1 MLNRLPKQELL
12 PKRELLEAAA
22 RQLGLDL
29 WGVVR
34 ATDLPAGPD
43 LPFFFS
49 WLERGYHAALS
60 YMTGARAEI
69 RADLE
74 RLLPGTRSV
83 ICLALNYNTPLPY
96 STSLPEATRAWIS
109 RYAWGEDYHQVFREK
124 LESFVTLL
132 QQRMPCSFQARIAVD
147 TSPVLERALA
157 RHTGVGWLGKNT
169 CLINQQLGS
178 WLFLGEVLTTLDL
191 EPDAAAVDRCGTCAR
206 CLDACPTGALLEPR
220 VLDSRLCISY
230 WTIEARGSIP
240 VEMRPGLGRHVFGC
254 DICQDVCPWNR
265 KAPATQEQAFLPRPG
280 LFNPPLEELAR
291 ITEEQFRDLFRDS
304 PIQRVRYRGFL
315 RNVCVAMGNSGDP
328 KFISELKRL
337 AAHPS
342 ELIREH
348 AAWALER
355 LRSAVSASDD
365 ATEEPGR
372 ENEARSVAAV
382 RSRRGPGGEASGR
395 PKANPNGPLHVR

>member
-1 MLNRLPKQELL
+1 MLNRMPH
-12 PKRELLEAAA
+12 RELLAAA
-22 RQLGLDL
+22 AQQCGLHL

-34 ATDLPAGPD
+34 AADLAAGPD
-43 LPFFFS
+43 MPFFFS
-49 WLERGYHAALS
+49 WLERGYHAGLS
-60 YMTGARAEI
+60 YMTGRRAEI
-69 RADLE
+69 RGDLE
-74 RLLPGTRSV
+74 SLLPGTRSV

-96 STSLPEATRAWIS
+96 STSLPDATRAWIS

-124 LESFVTLL
+124 LKSFVALL
-132 QQRMPCSFQARIAVD
+132 QQQMPSSFQARIAVD

-157 RHTGVGWLGKNT
+157 RHTAVGWLGKNT

-178 WLFLGEVLTTLDL
+178 WLFLGEVLTTLEL
-191 EPDAAAVDRCGTCAR
+191 EPEVPAVDRCGTCTR

-230 WTIEARGSIP
+230 WTIEERGSIP

-265 KAPATQEQAFLPRPG
+265 PRNNRAPATQPATQDEAFLPRPG

-291 ITEEQFRDLFRDS
+291 ISEEQFRKLFRGS
-304 PIQRVRYRGFL
+304 PIQRARYRGFL
-315 RNVCVAMGNSGDP
+315 RNVCVAMGNSGDL
-328 KFISELKRL
+328 KFLPELERL
-337 AAHPS
+337 AAHPD

-355 LRSAVSASDD
+355 LRSAESGEEVVTEVAERESESHAGAS
-365 ATEEPGR
+365 
-372 ENEARSVAAV
+372 
-382 RSRRGPGGEASGR
+382 
-395 PKANPNGPLHVR
+395 L

>member
-1 MLNRLPKQELL
+1 MSN
-12 PKRELLEAAA
+12 RELLSEAA
-22 RQLGLDL
+22 QQCGLDL

-34 ATDLPAGPD
+34 GADLADGPD
-43 LPFFFS
+43 LPFFSS
-49 WLERGYHAALS
+49 WLEHGYHAALS
-60 YMTGARAEI
+60 YMAGTRAEI

-96 STSLPEATRAWIS
+96 STALPEATRAWVS
-109 RYAWGEDYHQVFREK
+109 RYAWGEDYHQVFRRK

-132 QQRMPCSFQARIAVD
+132 ERRIPPCFQTRIAVD

-169 CLINQQLGS
+169 CLINQKLGS
-178 WLFLGEVLTTLDL
+178 WLFLGEVLTTLEL
-191 EPDAAAVDRCGTCAR
+191 EPDLPAVDRCGTCTR

-240 VEMRPGLGRHVFGC
+240 VEMRAGLGRHVFGC

-265 KAPATQEQAFLPRPG
+265 KAPASQEESFLPQAG

-291 ITEEQFRDLFRDS
+291 ISEEQFRELFRNS
-304 PIQRVRYRGFL
+304 PIRRARYRGFL
-315 RNVCVAMGNSGDP
+315 RNVCVAMGNSGDW
-328 KFISELKRL
+328 KFLPELERL
-337 AAHPS
+337 AAHPD
-342 ELIREH
+342 ELVREH

-355 LRSAVSASDD
+355 LRSDASAGEVASQV
-365 ATEEPGR
+365 AER
-372 ENEARSVAAV
+372 ESESHAGAGV
-382 RSRRGPGGEASGR
+382 
-395 PKANPNGPLHVR
+395 

>member
-1 MLNRLPKQELL
+1 M

-22 RQLGLDL
+22 RQFGLDL

-34 ATDLPAGPD
+34 AADLAAGPD

-60 YMTGARAEI
+60 YMTGTRAEI
-69 RADLE
+69 RGDLE
-74 RLLPGTRSV
+74 SLLPGTRSV

-109 RYAWGEDYHQVFREK
+109 RYAWGDDYHQVFREK

-132 QQRMPCSFQARIAVD
+132 QQRMPSSFQARIAVD

-169 CLINQQLGS
+169 CLINQKLGS
-178 WLFLGEVLTTLDL
+178 WLFLGEVLTTLEL
-191 EPDAAAVDRCGTCAR
+191 EPDAAAVDRCGTCTR

-230 WTIEARGSIP
+230 WTIEDRGSIP
-240 VEMRPGLGRHVFGC
+240 VEMRSSLGRHVFGC

-265 KAPATQEQAFLPRPG
+265 PRNNRAPATQEEAFLPRTG

-291 ITEEQFRDLFRDS
+291 ISEEQFRQLFRGS
-304 PIQRVRYRGFL
+304 PIRRARYHGFL

-328 KFISELKRL
+328 KFLPELERL
-337 AAHPS
+337 AAHPDV
-342 ELIREH
+342 LIHEH
-348 AAWALER
+348 AAWALEC
-355 LRSAVSASDD
+355 LHSAASASDD

-372 ENEARSVAAV
+372 ENASDAVAAV
-382 RSRRGPGGEASGR
+382 GSRRGSRGEAADR
-395 PKANPNGPLHVR
+395 PKANPRGPLHAP

>member
-1 MLNRLPKQELL
+1 MPNRELL
-12 PKRELLEAAA
+12 PERELLKAAA
-22 RQLGLDL
+22 RQFGLDL

-34 ATDLPAGPD
+34 ATDLPTGPD

-60 YMTGARAEI
+60 YMTGTRAEI

-109 RYAWGEDYHQVFREK
+109 RYAWGEDYHQVFRRK

-132 QQRMPCSFQARIAVD
+132 EQQMPSSFQARIAVD

-157 RHTGVGWLGKNT
+157 RHTGVGWMGKNA
-169 CLINQQLGS
+169 CVINQQLGS
-178 WLFLGEVLTTLDL
+178 WLFLGEVLTTLEL
-191 EPDAAAVDRCGTCAR
+191 EPDAAAVDRCGTCTR

-230 WTIEARGSIP
+230 WTIEDRGSIP

-265 KAPATQEQAFLPRPG
+265 PRNNRAPATQEQTFLPRPG

-291 ITEEQFRDLFRDS
+291 ITKEQFRDLFRDS
-304 PIQRVRYRGFL
+304 PIQRARYRGFL

-328 KFISELKRL
+328 KFLPELERL
-337 AAHPS
+337 AAYPD

-355 LRSAVSASDD
+355 LRPVSIAPHDVSHDREDASH
-365 ATEEPGR
+365 
-372 ENEARSVAAV
+372 ARAGVL
-382 RSRRGPGGEASGR
+382 
-395 PKANPNGPLHVR
+395 NL